1 MHNAM
6 TERTRLAPAER
17 SAGNPRRWRSENQ
30 LVVVGRRL
38 LRHRKGLIG
47 VIALLLLT
55 LVSIASPLIAPYD
68 PNELHLNDQ
77 LAPPSAAYWFGTDEL
92 GRDIFS
98 RVIYGARPAIQA
110 GLSAV
115 LLAAAIGILT
125 GLIAGYLGGWLDSLV
140 MRVWDTVLAFP
151 AIFLAIGIVTILGP
165 GWANAVLAIAIIN
178 MPVFSRVVRATTLSA
193 KEKDF
198 TEAARAIGCTQ
209 WQIIRRHL
217 LPTCVA
223 PGDRVDRHRRAG
235 GNSDRGLAQLPR
247 PGQPAAESLLG
258 QHAQRGPGIPG
269 AIRHLRSLPGPGD
282 RRHRASNGLLCRWPP
297 GRDRSSTRPHL
308 RQIRS
313 EAAVTPISDSV
324 AGVAGGRPW
333 I

>member
-223 PGDRVDRHRRAG
+223 PAIVLIAIAVPEAILIEASLSFLGLG
-235 GNSDRGLAQLPR
+235 SQPPNPSWGNMLSAAQGYLARSATFALFPGLAIVGTVLAMGFFADGLQDAIDPR
-247 PGQPAAESLLG
+247 RGRTSGRSGARQP
-258 QHAQRGPGIPG
+258 
-269 AIRHLRSLPGPGD
+269 
-282 RRHRASNGLLCRWPP
+282 
-297 GRDRSSTRPHL
+297 
-308 RQIRS
+308 
-313 EAAVTPISDSV
+313 
-324 AGVAGGRPW
+324 
-333 I
+333 